1 MITKVVGMIFPRN
14 RYPGGT
20 TAKYFYAKNRSELQ
34 VAFGGASKVYFHVR
48 VYDRSASG
56 TPSLDFES
64 TAGCLNGENPAEA
77 LRAFTVA
84 SGSPTPTLPWNAAN
98 MTSVPDDG
106 TFTLAP
112 TMGMLDVLAKVSG
125 SAACWV
131 EFEAWYT
138 AEYA

>member
-1 MITKVVGMIFPRN
+1 M
-14 RYPGGT
+14 
-20 TAKYFYAKNRSELQ
+20 
-34 VAFGGASKVYFHVR
+34 YFHVR
-48 VYDRSASG
+48 VYDRSTAG
-56 TPSLDFES
+56 APVLDFES
-64 TAGCLNGENPAEA
+64 TAGCLNGENPSES

-84 SGSPTPTLPWNAAN
+84 SGSPFPTLPWNAAN
-98 MTSVPDDG
+98 MTTVPDDG

-112 TMGMLDVLAKVSG
+112 TMGSLDVLAKVSG